1 MPDAKLGLYTHLL
14 PTAHKTIRLE
24 GGFDRV
30 VALHLN
36 QLTSATPFDCR
47 HLPLD
52 VTAQPTPWQKSAFVS
67 IVYETDVICRS

>member
-36 QLTSATPFDCR
+36 QLTSLHTGASMTP
-47 HLPLD
+47 
-52 VTAQPTPWQKSAFVS
+52 V
-67 IVYETDVICRS
+67 CRSHFRSILHPLCIY